1 MAASGE
7 RSSVRLATHLAP
19 DGPRLGIVHGPAGR
33 EAVLDAET
41 VDRRAAS
48 MEAVLQ
54 ADDGLLAAVSAA
66 AEGEPGDAVPLRD
79 VRLLAPLSRPGK
91 LVAVGRNY
99 REHAAE
105 EGATLPSAPVLF
117 TKYPSSITGP
127 GSEIRWRAADT
138 SQVDYEAELGVVI
151 KRRTRDVSVEDALDS
166 VFGYTCL
173 NDVSARDM
181 QVQDGQ
187 WVRAKSLD
195 TFCPMGPWIVTGD
208 EIPDPGRLSIRC
220 TVNGDVRQD
229 ASTADLIHGVDELIA
244 FCSRFFT
251 LEPGDVIAT
260 GTPGGVGAFRVPPVF
275 LADGDVVAVSIEGI
289 GTLENRCRVD
299 AGR

>member
-1 MAASGE
+1 M
-7 RSSVRLATHLAP
+7 RLATYLGPNGRQLGIIVGADGANAVVEAASLDGRATSIESLLDGDP
-19 DGPRLGIVHGPAGR
+19 DGLVAALR
-33 EAVLDAET
+33 EAVATGDE
-41 VDRRAAS
+41 
-48 MEAVLQ
+48 
-54 ADDGLLAAVSAA
+54 
-66 AEGEPGDAVPLRD
+66 DAVPLDD
-79 VRLLAPLSRPGK
+79 VQLLAPIARPGK
-91 LVAVGRNY
+91 IVAVGRNY

-105 EGATLPSAPVLF
+105 EGAAFPSAPVLF

-127 GSEIRWRAADT
+127 GGQIRWRAADT
-138 SQVDYEAELGVVI
+138 TRVDYEAELGVVI
-151 KRRTRDVSVEDALDS
+151 GRRIRDIAADDALDA

-195 TFCPMGPWIVTGD
+195 TFCPMGPWIVTPD
-208 EIPDPGRLSIRC
+208 ELPDPGRLAIRC
-220 TVNGDVRQD
+220 TVNGERRQD
-229 ASTADLIHGVDELIA
+229 ASTADLIYGVAALIA

-299 AGR
+299 ACR

>member
-1 MAASGE
+1 M
-7 RSSVRLATHLAP
+7 RLATYLAA
-19 DGPRLGIVHGPAGR
+19 DEARLGIVQGAAGR
-33 EAVLDAET
+33 EAVLDAAT
-41 VDRRAAS
+41 VDGRATS
-48 MEAVLQ
+48 IEALL
-54 ADDGLLAAVSAA
+54 DGDGDELLDALRSASAA
-66 AEGEPGDAVPLRD
+66 DRDDSMPLAD
-79 VRLLAPLSRPGK
+79 IRLLAPVGRPGK
-91 LVAVGRNY
+91 VVAVGRNY

-105 EGATLPSAPVLF
+105 EGATLPSTPVLF
-117 TKYPSSITGP
+117 TKYPSSITGAR
-127 GSEIRWRAADT
+127 SEIRWRAADT

-151 KRRTRDVSVEDALDS
+151 GRRTRNVRVEDALER

-173 NDVSARDM
+173 NDVSARDL
-181 QVQDGQ
+181 QVEDGQ

-195 TFCPMGPWIVTGD
+195 TFCPMGPWIVTRD
-208 EIPDPGRLSIRC
+208 EVPDPGRLSIRC

-229 ASTADLIHGVDELIA
+229 ASTADLIHGVAELIA

-251 LEPGDVIAT
+251 LDPGDVIAT

>member
-1 MAASGE
+1 M
-7 RSSVRLATHLAP
+7 RLATYRGP
-19 DGPRLGIVHGPAGR
+19 DGPRLGIVIGPDGS
-33 EAVLDAET
+33 EAVVEAATLDE
-41 VDRRAAS
+41 RATLI
-48 MEAVLQ
+48 EALLRGDV
-54 ADDGLLAAVSAA
+54 DGLLGDLRAALAA
-66 AEGEPGDAVPLRD
+66 GDAEG
-79 VRLLAPLSRPGK
+79 VRLADIELLAPIARPGK
-91 LVAVGRNY
+91 IVAVGRNY

-105 EGATLPSAPVLF
+105 EGAAPPATPVLF
-117 TKYPSSITGP
+117 TKYSSSVTGP

-151 KRRTRDVSVEDALDS
+151 GRRTRDVSVEDALDS

-195 TFCPMGPWIVTGD
+195 TFCPMGPWIVTRD
-208 EIPDPGRLSIRC
+208 EIPDPGGLAIRC
-220 TVNGDVRQD
+220 TVNGEVRQD
-229 ASTADLIHGVDELIA
+229 ASTAELIHGVAELIA

-251 LEPGDVIAT
+251 LEPGDLIAT

-299 AGR
+299 GGR

>member
-1 MAASGE
+1 M
-7 RSSVRLATHLAP
+7 RLATYRGP
-19 DGPRLGIVHGPAGR
+19 DGPRLGIVIGPDGS
-33 EAVLDAET
+33 EAVVEAATLDE
-41 VDRRAAS
+41 RATS
-48 MEAVLQ
+48 IEALLRGDV
-54 ADDGLLAAVSAA
+54 DGLLGDLRAAQEAGV
-66 AEGEPGDAVPLRD
+66 AEGVPLAD
-79 VRLLAPLSRPGK
+79 VELLAPIARPGK
-91 LVAVGRNY
+91 IVAVGRNY

-105 EGATLPSAPVLF
+105 EGAAPPATPVLF
-117 TKYPSSITGP
+117 TKYSSSVTGP

-151 KRRTRDVSVEDALDS
+151 GPRTRDVSVEDALDS

-181 QVQDGQ
+181 QAQDGQ

-195 TFCPMGPWIVTGD
+195 TFCPMGPWIVTRD
-208 EIPDPGRLSIRC
+208 EIPDPGRLAIRC
-220 TVNGDVRQD
+220 AVNGDVRQD
-229 ASTADLIHGVDELIA
+229 ASTAELIHGVAELIA

>member
-1 MAASGE
+1 M
-7 RSSVRLATHLAP
+7 RLATYL
-19 DGPRLGIVHGPAGR
+19 GPNGRQLGIIVGADGAK
-33 EAVLDAET
+33 AVVE
-41 VDRRAAS
+41 AAS
-48 MEAVLQ
+48 LDGRATSIESLL
-54 ADDGLLAAVSAA
+54 DGDPDGLLAALREAVATGD
-66 AEGEPGDAVPLRD
+66 EDAVPLDD
-79 VRLLAPLSRPGK
+79 VQLLAPIARPGK
-91 LVAVGRNY
+91 IVAVGRNY

-105 EGATLPSAPVLF
+105 EGAALPSAPVLF

-127 GSEIRWRAADT
+127 GGQIRWRAADT
-138 SQVDYEAELGVVI
+138 TRVDYEAELGVVI
-151 KRRTRDVSVEDALDS
+151 GRRIRDIAADDALDA

-195 TFCPMGPWIVTGD
+195 TFCPMGPWIVTPD
-208 EIPDPGRLSIRC
+208 ELPDPGRLAIRC
-220 TVNGDVRQD
+220 TVNGERRQD
-229 ASTADLIHGVDELIA
+229 ASTADLIYGVAALIA

-299 AGR
+299 ACR